1 MRAKVLRTFRDAK
14 TGELYGK
21 GRVVDLPSRRV
32 SEIAKANPSLLHPLE
47 EERKPRKEEKEERVD
62 EAAEDSAEDE

>member
-21 GRVVDLPSRRV
+21 GRVIDLPPRR
-32 SEIAKANPSLLHPLE
+32 IAAIVEANPSLVEPLE
-47 EERKPRKEEKEERVD
+47 EERRQRKEEPVEADGQAEET
-62 EAAEDSAEDE
+62 AEDEE